1 MGVQFCTPIFY
12 IGRIILISQAHIKTS
27 LLATL
32 MVGLVFGSCKE
43 PISGERNENKPPS
56 TNLTVEA
63 INRGN
68 DFRLSSQ
75 ITISWFG
82 KDPDGYIIGYEYA
95 INDTS
100 EGAWKFTTRTDSTF
114 ILPITAGQQNDDVLF
129 KIRAIDNENLRDPIG
144 ARLVYPVVNSEPTV
158 SINRVQSPPDTLYSI
173 ASFGWAFD
181 DPDGILNLDRTE
193 IAINDTVNGWVEIPF
208 TESDEGQLFISL
220 EVDNSTPGEK
230 DAKVFLGRS
239 YSTLQV
245 DGQNL
250 VIPGVKVGE
259 RNTFYVRAV
268 DASESIS
275 NVDTLSWFIKEQKSR
290 TLLLNDFSGSNSAQT
305 LEFHLNILSE
315 GGLTPDVWNIND
327 GEVVQGRVALSE
339 AFPSVIDPTLKKTLA
354 KWDHIYWIS
363 DDMDRNIVYAQ
374 EIMGEF
380 LSNGGNLF
388 VNIPI
393 KKMNTSDELFNF
405 IPVDS
410 IATGDYYLFQDKLV
424 VPNTSLETTLKVDA
438 GGFALVSAKPIKGI
452 NGSTALYSTDYD
464 RKTGSGF
471 RAYDGYEQVAIENPE
486 GNLVYFAIDL
496 KNLNG
501 NNNLGQLI
509 QELVVGRLGF
519 KQ

>member
-1 MGVQFCTPIFY
+1 MGVQLCTPIFY
-12 IGRIILISQAHIKTS
+12 IGRIILIAQKHIKSS
-27 LLATL
+27 LLATIL
-32 MVGLVFGSCKE
+32 VGLVFGSCKE
-43 PISGERNENKPPS
+43 PITGDRNENKAPS

-75 ITISWFG
+75 IKISWFG
-82 KDPDGYIIGYEYA
+82 IDPDGYVIGYEYA

-100 EGAWKFTTRTDSTF
+100 ESAWTFTTKTDSTF
-114 ILPITAGQQNDDVLF
+114 ILPITPGQQNDDVLF
-129 KIRAIDNENLRDPIG
+129 KVRAVDNENLRDPDG
-144 ARLVYPVVNSEPTV
+144 ARLVYPVVNSKPEV
-158 SINRVQSPPDTLYSI
+158 AINRTQSPPDTLYAI
-173 ASFGWAFD
+173 ASFGWSFS

-193 IAINDTVNGWVEIPF
+193 IAVNDTVNGWFEIPF

-220 EVDNSTPGEK
+220 EVDNSTPGAK
-230 DAKVFLGRS
+230 DARVFLGKS

-245 DGQNL
+245 DGQSL
-250 VIPGVKVGE
+250 VIPGVKVGDK
-259 RNTFYVRAV
+259 NTFYVRAI
-268 DASESIS
+268 DASESKS
-275 NVDTLSWFIKEQKSR
+275 NVDTLSWFIKEQKSK
-290 TLLLNDFSGSNSAQT
+290 TLILNDYSGSNSTET
-305 LEFHLNILSE
+305 LEFHLNILNE

-339 AFPSVIDPTLKKTLA
+339 AFPTVVDPTLEKTLA

-363 DDMDRNIVYAQ
+363 NDMDRNIVYAQ
-374 EIMGEF
+374 EILREF
-380 LSNGGNLF
+380 FSNGGTSF

-393 KKMNTSDELFNF
+393 KKMNTTDEVFNF

-410 IATGDYYLFQDKLV
+410 IATGDYYLFQDTLV
-424 VPNTSLETTLKVDA
+424 VPTPPLETKLKVAA
-438 GGFALVSAKPIKGI
+438 GGFALVSAKPVKGI
-452 NGSTALYSTDYD
+452 SGSKILYSADYH
-464 RKTGSGF
+464 RKTSRGF
-471 RAYDGYEQVAIENPE
+471 SVYNGYEQVAIENPE